1 MSQCKPIQ
9 SDGLLDALMQAS
21 SQSVNVP
28 GTTVSSASSSNAQVS
43 ISLDQ
48 LVSALAS
55 LDMTSLQNVLNN
67 NLPAAATTVNTVS
80 VAATSSIPQP
90 DSAPVFKQTSS
101 SVSLEKAPTI
111 TAVPSVS
118 RELSTHSSFTA
129 EKALAISAVPSS
141 SSTETVEKAHAITS
155 VPSQFQLTTSII
167 PNSPPSPENPLPTQ
181 TALTATIQQSSTQQT
196 QLKCDMPP
204 AMTTEVIASSKLPI
218 LQPDVKMLKEIG
230 MEPNTDIV
238 SFANS
243 LLTPTNLCGNVYS
256 KQSPALA
263 GSKVP
268 SLSEDGNVPL
278 CNISSDG
285 KLEAVSPRSEDD
297 IPLCNISSDSTDD
310 KFEAATLS
318 EDDRVPPKNTS
329 VNGTDNEELHRQRL
343 DYLKLEI
350 DRATELYH
358 SIHTTP
364 QHATK
369 DNGYGL
375 STTSADSFYSCS
387 GMGRTM
393 RHLRYHASQNF
404 SMDPTYSG
412 ANITLTE
419 LNQNPLDFH
428 PSATAHYS
436 TSPLDSTRGILHP
449 SNSVGTFVYSDYHHW
464 SDPDHVAWQLQQDL
478 DDFDEVFCRVTLAHE
493 KESLK
498 KRRDEKQCVEKVA
511 LHV

>member
-1 MSQCKPIQ
+1 
-9 SDGLLDALMQAS
+9 MQAS

-28 GTTVSSASSSNAQVS
+28 GTTASSASSSNAQVS

-48 LVSALAS
+48 LLSALAS
-55 LDMTSLQNVLNN
+55 LDTTSLQNVLNN
-67 NLPAAATTVNTVS
+67 NLPAAATTVNTAS
-80 VAATSSIPQP
+80 VAAPSSIPQP
-90 DSAPVFKQTSS
+90 DSALVFKQTSS
-101 SVSLEKAPTI
+101 SVSPEKAPTI

-118 RELSTHSSFTA
+118 RELLTRSSFTA

-141 SSTETVEKAHAITS
+141 SSTETVEKAHTITS
-155 VPSQFQLTTSII
+155 VPSQFQSII
-167 PNSPPSPENPLPTQ
+167 PNSPLSPENPLPMQ
-181 TALTATIQQSSTQQT
+181 TALTAIIQQSSMQQT
-196 QLKCDMPP
+196 KLKCDMPP
-204 AMTTEVIASSKLPI
+204 AMTTEAIASSKFPI

-268 SLSEDGNVPL
+268 SLSEYDYVPL
-278 CNISSDG
+278 CS
-285 KLEAVSPRSEDD
+285 V
-297 IPLCNISSDSTDD
+297 SSDSTYDE
-310 KFEAATLS
+310 FEAATLS
-318 EDDRVPPKNTS
+318 ENDRVPPPSNTS
-329 VNGTDNEELHRQRL
+329 VNGTDNEELHRQKL
-343 DYLKLEI
+343 DYLKSEI

-364 QHATK
+364 QHATM

-375 STTSADSFYSCS
+375 STTSAGSFHSCS
-387 GMGRTM
+387 DMGRTV

-404 SMDPTYSG
+404 SADPTYSR

-419 LNQNPLDFH
+419 LNRKCLDFH

-436 TSPLDSTRGILHP
+436 TSPLDSTSEILHP
-449 SNSVGTFVYSDYHHW
+449 NTSVGTLVYSDCHCW
-464 SDPDHVAWQLQQDL
+464 SDPDHVALQLQQDL
-478 DDFDEVFCRVTLAHE
+478 DDFDEVLCRVTLAHE
-493 KESLK
+493 IKERLK

>member
-1 MSQCKPIQ
+1 
-9 SDGLLDALMQAS
+9 MQVS
-21 SQSVNVP
+21 SQSVNVT
-28 GTTVSSASSSNAQVS
+28 GTTASSASSSNAQVS

-48 LVSALAS
+48 LLSALAS

-67 NLPAAATTVNTVS
+67 NLPAAVTTVNTAS

-101 SVSLEKAPTI
+101 VSPEKAPTI

-118 RELSTHSSFTA
+118 RELLTRSSFTA

-141 SSTETVEKAHAITS
+141 SSTETVEKAHTITS
-155 VPSQFQLTTSII
+155 VPSQFQLTPSII
-167 PNSPPSPENPLPTQ
+167 PNSPLSPENPLPTQ
-181 TALTATIQQSSTQQT
+181 TALTAIIQQSSMQQT

-204 AMTTEVIASSKLPI
+204 AMTTEAIASSKFPI

-268 SLSEDGNVPL
+268 SLSEDDYVPL
-278 CNISSDG
+278 CSVSSDTTDN
-285 KLEAVSPRSEDD
+285 KLEAVSLRSEDD
-297 IPLCNISSDSTDD
+297 IPLCNTSSDSTDD

-318 EDDRVPPKNTS
+318 ENDRVPPPSNTS
-329 VNGTDNEELHRQRL
+329 VNGTDNEELHRQKF
-343 DYLKLEI
+343 DYLKREI

-364 QHATK
+364 QHATM

-375 STTSADSFYSCS
+375 STTSADSFHSCS
-387 GMGRTM
+387 DMGRTV

-404 SMDPTYSG
+404 SADPTYSR
-412 ANITLTE
+412 ANIILTQ

-436 TSPLDSTRGILHP
+436 TSPLDSTSGILHP
-449 SNSVGTFVYSDYHHW
+449 STSVGTLVYSDCHCW
-464 SDPDHVAWQLQQDL
+464 SDPDHVALQLQQDL

-493 KESLK
+493 KKERLK
-498 KRRDEKQCVEKVA
+498 KKRDEKQCVEKVA